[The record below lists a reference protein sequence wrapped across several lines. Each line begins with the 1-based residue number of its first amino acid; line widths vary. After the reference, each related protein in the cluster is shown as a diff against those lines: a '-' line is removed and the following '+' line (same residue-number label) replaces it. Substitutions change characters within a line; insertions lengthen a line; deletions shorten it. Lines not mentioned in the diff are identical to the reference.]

1 MNNILVQST
10 NNAIATINIEDR
22 YTNTLSPET
31 KRAYTQAIQ
40 EFFGKKLS
48 EITVIDMQ
56 SVTPDHANQYALA
69 LENKGLTHATINRK
83 LAALHSFY
91 QFLCR
96 RTVAI
101 MNYNPFSTDEGSIR
115 FKNAQKDY
123 SDKKALTPEEVK
135 KVFDAARQD
144 ESISGVR
151 DLLILELLATTG
163 MRRAEIC
170 DIKIG
175 DIQDTAGKYIA
186 EIKGKGNKSRIIVF
200 SKGVTKV
207 LKQYMEMREIT
218 LANKDEY
225 LLVSHANRKSAS
237 GKVSTNMIYRV
248 VKHYCGLAGIDES
261 LVSPHCLRHG
271 YATNC
276 IEMGMNITDVK
287 DLMGHSSIH
296 TTARYVKSYNLINK
310 NPANKLDELYEC

>member
-1 MNNILVQST
+1 MNNILVQSKHEV
-10 NNAIATINIEDR
+10 AHIEIEER
-22 YTNTLSPET
+22 YTNTLSEET
-31 KRAYTQAIQ
+31 KRAYTQAIR
-40 EFFGKKLS
+40 EFFGKELKD
-48 EITVIDMQ
+48 ITVKDMQ
-56 SVTPDHANQYALA
+56 SVNPDMANQYALA
-69 LENKGLTHATINRK
+69 LESKGLTHATINRK

-96 RTVAI
+96 RTVGI
-101 MNYNPFSTDEGSIR
+101 MSYNPFSTDEGSIR

-135 KVFDAARQD
+135 SVFEAARHD
-144 ESISGVR
+144 DSISGIR

-170 DIKIG
+170 NIKIG

-186 EIKGKGNKSRIIVF
+186 EVKGKGNKNRIIVF
-200 SKGVTKV
+200 SKGVVKV
-207 LKQYMEMREIT
+207 LKQYMEMRGIT
-218 LANKDEY
+218 LANKDEW
-225 LLVSHANRKSAS
+225 LLVSHANRKSAD

-261 LVSPHCLRHG
+261 QVSPHCLRHG

-276 IEMGMNITDVK
+276 IDMGMNITDIK
-287 DLMGHSSIH
+287 DLMGHASIT
-296 TTARYVKSYNLINK
+296 TTARYIKSYNLINK
-310 NPANKLDELYEC
+310 NPANKLDELYNC